1 MNGEEIKKTVEF
13 YDKQLEIGVAGD
25 YALRTDGRRIA
36 ELLRDS
42 LPADAS
48 LLDLGCSIGLLA
60 DRLATHGVRWRRYVG
75 MDLSEKAIEV
85 FRERRLSGAEP
96 LVGDA
101 TDLSSFPP
109 ESFDAVVC
117 TFLLQDLTKFDG
129 SKLLEDIRLILKP
142 NGCLVLA
149 LTVHPQQPRELG
161 GDYKPQALAEKGVP
175 GKFTYL
181 WSMKE
186 LTEALTQ
193 RGFSEQQ
200 VHQGQTPAGLIEI
213 YGSWRAAQP
222 SAAPGAQAARR

>member
-1 MNGEEIKKTVEF
+1 
-13 YDKQLEIGVAGD
+13 
-25 YALRTDGRRIA
+25 
-36 ELLRDS
+36 LLRDS

-60 DRLATHGVRWRRYVG
+60 DRLATHGVQWRRYVG

-85 FRERRLSGAEP
+85 FRERRLNGAEP

-109 ESFDAVVC
+109 QSFHAVLC
-117 TFLLQDLTKFDG
+117 AFLLQDLTELDG
-129 SKLLEDIRLILKP
+129 IKLLEDTWLVLKP

-149 LTVHPQQPRELG
+149 LTVHPQQSRELG
-161 GDYKPQALAEKGVP
+161 SDYRPKALAEKGVP

-181 WSMKE
+181 WSMKD
-186 LTEALTQ
+186 LTEVLIQ
-193 RGFSEQQ
+193 RGFWEQQ

-213 YGSWRAAQP
+213 YGLWNAAQT
-222 SAAPGAQAARR
+222 SAERGGYGP